1 MKSEEKKALIKEDL
15 NFKASI
21 LEDSPID
28 ESAMT
33 ISFLALSDK
42 PTIKRN
48 GVFGEYYITINTDKV
63 NFKAKNL
70 YLDHNPTFE
79 NSIGV
84 ITESKKDKEGFKVKV
99 RFFEHIPASKEAYER
114 FKVGLSDS
122 VSVGFGQCQ
131 IIEEKDIE
139 GLPHFKIDE
148 GDIVELSAV
157 WRGADPKA
165 VISNFAQEA
174 KSSDKNQIQGVK
186 MENQI
191 QNTGENMEQDI
202 VKNKEANATTKAFD
216 YKQEAQDIAKLA
228 EIFGNKDLGIEAIAQ
243 GKSYIAFRDELYEKK
258 DAIKNFAIKT
268 SKSEMPK
275 FSITNVITGK
285 IGVENDYR
293 RDMGRF
299 SIPDSF
305 YKQFEESNIYD
316 NAGVDAISSSLAGVK
331 SIEPVSYRGDK
342 FIELIRNQSPLLSML
357 DTMPDLMGEQQIPR
371 DDTEMDAY
379 FIEEGQSTQGQGVA
393 FSDIKLT
400 PHTLSAKVKI
410 TRKMLQMTPFALDS
424 FILKKMVLAIKTKA
438 EKTLLY
444 GNTPIKGIF
453 NLDGTASVKD
463 FLKAPEYKG
472 ALEFKGKLWSSDYDT
487 SNCAFVCN
495 SLEFIKLEGTPK
507 FINKTN
513 ITETERTLLENGKM
527 AGFNVIMNNLM
538 NDGDIVLADFSNV
551 IMGLWSSGV
560 EFKTYEVEGGTTIV
574 ECFYDLDF
582 NYKRNNAFVI
592 SKN

>member
-1 MKSEEKKALIKEDL
+1 MTMKKTEVKNLIKQNL
-15 NFKASI
+15 NFQASI
-21 LEDSPID
+21 IESEPINDSD
-28 ESAMT
+28 MT
-33 ISFLALSDK
+33 ISFLALSSK

-48 GVFGEYYITINTDKV
+48 GFFGEYYISINTDKV
-63 NFKAKNL
+63 NFKAQNL
-70 YLDHNPTFE
+70 YLDHNPSFE
-79 NSIGV
+79 NSIGL

-99 RFFEHIPASKEAYER
+99 KFFENIPLSKEAFLRY
-114 FKVGLSDS
+114 KAGLSKS
-122 VSVGFGQCQ
+122 VSVGFGDCQ
-131 IIEEKDIE
+131 ILEEEEIE

-148 GDIVELSAV
+148 GDIIELSAV
-157 WRGADPKA
+157 WKGADPKA
-165 VISNFAQEA
+165 VISTFCQEREI
-174 KSSDKNQIQGVK
+174 KIKKQGEKMEKEIELIEVKNQKEGV
-186 MENQI
+186 
-191 QNTGENMEQDI
+191 DL
-202 VKNKEANATTKAFD
+202 NKENAID
-216 YKQEAQDIAKLA
+216 YKQEAQEIAKLA
-228 EIFGNKDLGIEAIAQ
+228 EIFGNKELALEAIAN
-243 GKSYIAFRDELYEKK
+243 GKSYASFRDELYAKK
-258 DAIKNFAIKT
+258 DEVKNFSIKT
-268 SKSEMPK
+268 SKVETPK

-305 YKQFEESNIYD
+305 YKQFEDSNIYD
-316 NAGVDAISSSLAGVK
+316 NAGIDAITSSIAGVK
-331 SIEPVSYRGDK
+331 SIEPISYRGDK

-357 DTMPDLMGEQQIPR
+357 DTMPDLTGEQQIPR

-379 FIEEGQSTQGQGVA
+379 FIEEGQSTKGQSVN
-393 FSDIKLT
+393 FSDIKLA

-444 GNTPIKGIF
+444 GDMPIKGIF
-453 NLDGTASVKD
+453 NIDGTANVKD
-463 FLKAPEYKG
+463 FLKDPQYKN
-472 ALEFKGKLWSSDYDT
+472 ALEFKGKLYSQDYDV

-495 SLEFIKLEGTPK
+495 SLEYIKLEGTPK

-551 IMGLWSSGV
+551 IMGLWSNGV

-592 SKN
+592 SKS

>member
-1 MKSEEKKALIKEDL
+1 MTMKKTEVKNLIKQNL
-15 NFKASI
+15 NFQASI
-21 LEDSPID
+21 IESEPINDSD
-28 ESAMT
+28 MT
-33 ISFLALSDK
+33 ISFLALSSK

-48 GVFGEYYITINTDKV
+48 GFFGEYYISINTDKV
-63 NFKAKNL
+63 NFKAQNL
-70 YLDHNPTFE
+70 YLDHNPSFE
-79 NSIGV
+79 NSIGL

-99 RFFEHIPASKEAYER
+99 KFFENIPLSKEAFLRY
-114 FKVGLSDS
+114 KAGLSKS
-122 VSVGFGQCQ
+122 VSVGFGDCQ
-131 IIEEKDIE
+131 ILEEDDIE

-148 GDIVELSAV
+148 GDIIELSAV
-157 WRGADPKA
+157 WKGADPKA
-165 VISNFAQEA
+165 VISTFCQESEI
-174 KSSDKNQIQGVK
+174 KIKKQGEKMEKEIELIEVKNQKEGV
-186 MENQI
+186 
-191 QNTGENMEQDI
+191 DL
-202 VKNKEANATTKAFD
+202 NKENATD
-216 YKQEAQDIAKLA
+216 YKQEAQEIAKLA
-228 EIFGNKDLGIEAIAQ
+228 EIFGNKELALEAIAN
-243 GKSYIAFRDELYEKK
+243 GKSYASFRDELYAKK
-258 DAIKNFAIKT
+258 DEVKNFSIKT
-268 SKSEMPK
+268 SKVETPK

-305 YKQFEESNIYD
+305 YKQFEDSNIYD
-316 NAGVDAISSSLAGVK
+316 NAGIDAITSSIAGVK
-331 SIEPVSYRGDK
+331 SIEPISYRGDK

-357 DTMPDLMGEQQIPR
+357 DTMPDLTGEQQIPR

-379 FIEEGQSTQGQGVA
+379 FIEEGQSTKGQSVN
-393 FSDIKLT
+393 FSDIKLA

-444 GNTPIKGIF
+444 GDMPIKGIF
-453 NLDGTASVKD
+453 NIDGTANVKD
-463 FLKAPEYKG
+463 FLKDPQYKN
-472 ALEFKGKLWSSDYDT
+472 ALEFKGKLYSQDYDV

-495 SLEFIKLEGTPK
+495 SLEYIKLEGTPK

-551 IMGLWSSGV
+551 IMGLWSNGV

-592 SKN
+592 SKS

>member
-1 MKSEEKKALIKEDL
+1 MMKNEAMKIINQDL

-21 LEDSPID
+21 IEESPIND
-28 ESAMT
+28 EEMT
-33 ISFLALSDK
+33 ISFLALSTK
-42 PTIKRN
+42 PIIKRN
-48 GVFGEYYITINTDKV
+48 SAFGEYYISINTDKV

-84 ITESKKDKEGFKVKV
+84 ITECKKDKEGFKVKV

-114 FKVGLSDS
+114 YKVGLSNS
-122 VSVGFGQCQ
+122 VSVGFGECQ
-131 IIEEKDIE
+131 ILEEKDIE
-139 GLPHFKIDE
+139 GMPHFKIEE

-165 VISNFAQEA
+165 VISTFAKEIEMEN
-174 KSSDKNQIQGVK
+174 KNQIQGEN

-191 QNTGENMEQDI
+191 QNTGEEMNTQTQNTQNNSE
-202 VKNKEANATTKAFD
+202 NTYTYKE
-216 YKQEAQDIAKLA
+216 EAQEIAKLA
-228 EIFGNKDLGIEAIAQ
+228 EIFGNKDLALQAIAQ
-243 GKSYIAFRDELYEKK
+243 GKSYADFRDELYAKK
-258 DAIKNFAIKT
+258 DEVKSFSIKT
-268 SKSEMPK
+268 SKAETPK

-285 IGVENDYR
+285 IGIENDYR

-316 NAGVDAISSSLAGVK
+316 NAGVDAIRSSLAGVK

-357 DTMPDLMGEQQIPR
+357 DTMPDLTGEQQIPR

-379 FIEEGQSTQGQGVA
+379 FIEEGQTTKGQGVS

-444 GNTPIKGIF
+444 GDTPIKGIF
-453 NLDGTASVKD
+453 NLDGTAVVKN

-472 ALEFKGKLWSSDYDT
+472 ALEFKGKLWSHDYDT
-487 SNCAFVCN
+487 ANCAFVCN

-538 NDGDIVLADFSNV
+538 SDGDIVLADFSNV
-551 IMGLWSSGV
+551 IMGLWSNGV
-560 EFKTYEVEGGTTIV
+560 EFKTYEVEGGTTII

-592 SKN
+592 SNTK